1 MSKNDI
7 IYILLIAIVALGIAV
22 FQYFYKAKRTDN
34 KRFLFAFLRFLSLF
48 LLGVLL
54 LNPTFKQKVITN
66 IKPNLVVAIDNSE
79 SISYLKQA
87 AKVSGF
93 LKELRKSEL
102 SDRFQIDY
110 YSFGNVVNELSDS
123 VPFTE
128 SQTNISSVFSS
139 FKELYSDTNS
149 PTILLSDGNQT
160 YGQDYVLSSLTYK
173 QPIYP
178 IVLGDSVLK
187 SDIKIANVQHNK
199 YAFLNN
205 EFPVEITVNYVGATN
220 VSKELSIYSGN
231 TKVYSKNI
239 ELSKEN
245 TTEVLSF
252 YLKARNVGKYRY
264 RAVISSI
271 PNEENVTNNTRDF
284 SVEVID
290 ERTNVLLMSDIVHPD
305 VGAVKK
311 AIETNKQRKVTIQ
324 TSSDVIDYNKYQLVV
339 LYQPTAKFK
348 KAFQQIDVF
357 KKNHFTITGLQTD
370 WIFLNSVSKNYK
382 NLVIN
387 NTQNFS
393 GSYNVNFDLFQ
404 NEELDFSSFPP
415 LVGYYGDIILNNA
428 VSIVLYQQINSVLTD
443 KPLFCFFENNNRRE
457 AVLLGEGL
465 WKWRSQ
471 SFMNTQNFEKF
482 DALIGKTVQ
491 YLASNNKRERLV
503 LAIEDEYLLGEVK
516 LKAQYFDKNYV
527 IDANEII
534 SCKLIHQ
541 ETKESVEFDF
551 LYKNNGYELDLKHL
565 KHGVYSYRIVT
576 KKNGL
581 TKKGEFEILDFN
593 IESQFINPNVTK
605 LGQLATNSK
614 TQLYYISKY
623 KQLLEELKNNEKYKI
638 TQQETVT
645 QLPLVNW
652 KYLLGILI
660 LVLGIEWFLR
670 KYNGLI

>member
-1 MSKNDI
+1 MSNSNI
-7 IYILLIAIVALGIAV
+7 IYIILIAIVALGIAV
-22 FQYFYKAKRTDN
+22 FQYFYKAKRIDN

-54 LNPTFKQKVITN
+54 LNPTFKQTVITN

-79 SISYLKQA
+79 SIRYLKQD
-87 AKVSGF
+87 AKVREY
-93 LKELRKSEL
+93 LKEFKKSGL
-102 SDRFQIDY
+102 SDKFQIHY
-110 YSFGNVVNELSDS
+110 YSFGNTVNELSDS
-123 VPFTE
+123 IQFTA
-128 SQTNISSVFSS
+128 SQTNISTVFSS

-149 PTILLSDGNQT
+149 PTLLLTDGNQT

-178 IVLGDSVLK
+178 VVLGDSVLK
-187 SDIKIANVQHNK
+187 SDLKIANIQHNK

-205 EFPVEITVNYVGATN
+205 EFPVEITVNYVGNTTIRE
-220 VSKELSIYSGN
+220 KLSVYSGN
-231 TKVYSKNI
+231 TKICSKNI
-239 ELSKEN
+239 ELSNEN
-245 TTEVLSF
+245 TTVVLSF
-252 YLKARNVGKYRY
+252 YLKARNIGRYKY
-264 RAVISSI
+264 RAVITPI
-271 PNEENVTNNTRDF
+271 INEENIANNTRDF

-290 ERTNVLLMSDIVHPD
+290 ERTNVLLISDIIHPD
-305 VGAVKK
+305 IGAVKK

-324 TSSDVIDYNKYQLVV
+324 TTSDVIDYNKYQLVV
-339 LYQPTAKFK
+339 LYQPTVKFK
-348 KAFQQIDVF
+348 KVFQQIDVF

-370 WIFLNSVSKNYK
+370 WVFLNSVSENYK
-382 NLVIN
+382 NSVVN
-387 NTQNFS
+387 QSQDFS
-393 GSYNVNFDLFQ
+393 GNYNASFDLFQ

-415 LVGYYGDIILNNA
+415 LVGFYGNVTLNNSA
-428 VSIVLYQQINSVLTD
+428 SVLLHQQISSVLTEV
-443 KPLFCFFENNNRRE
+443 PLFCFFENNNRRE
-457 AVLLGEGL
+457 AVLFGEGI
-465 WKWRSQ
+465 WKWRAQ
-471 SFMNTQNFEKF
+471 SFVNTQNFEKF
-482 DALIGKTVQ
+482 DALIGKTIQ

-503 LAIEDEYLLGEVK
+503 LDIEDEFLLGEAK

-527 IDANEII
+527 TDENEII

-541 ETKESVEFDF
+541 ETKEAIEFDF

-565 KHGVYSYRIVT
+565 KAGVYSYEVT
-576 KKNGL
+576 TQKNRL
-581 TKKGEFEILDFN
+581 TKKGVFEILDFN

-623 KQLLEELKNNEKYKI
+623 KQLFEELRKNEKYKI
-638 TQQETVT
+638 TQRETIT

-660 LVLGIEWFLR
+660 LVLGVEWFLR

>member
-1 MSKNDI
+1 MTKNDI
-7 IYILLIAIVALGIAV
+7 IYILLIAIVALGIAA

-54 LNPTFKQKVITN
+54 LNPTFKQTVVIDV
-66 IKPNLVVAIDNSE
+66 KPNLVVAVDNSE
-79 SISYLKQA
+79 SVKYLKQD
-87 AKVSGF
+87 AKATGF
-93 LKELRKSEL
+93 LKELKKSNL
-102 SDRFQIDY
+102 SDKFQIDY
-110 YSFGNVVNELSDS
+110 FSFGNTVNELSDS
-123 VPFTE
+123 IQFTE
-128 SQTNISSVFSS
+128 SQTNISKVFSS

-178 IVLGDSVLK
+178 VVLGDSLVK
-187 SDIKIANVQHNK
+187 SDVKIASVQHNK

-205 EFPVEITVNYVGATN
+205 EFPVEITVNYIGNGIVNEKLN
-220 VSKELSIYSGN
+220 VYSGN

-252 YLKARNVGKYRY
+252 YLKAKNIGKHKYRV
-264 RAVISSI
+264 AITSI
-271 PNEENVTNNTRDF
+271 TNEENIINNTRDF

-290 ERTNVLLMSDIVHPD
+290 ERTNVLIVSNIVHPD
-305 VGAVKK
+305 IGAIKK
-311 AIETNKQRKVTIQ
+311 AIETNKQRTVTILN
-324 TSSDVIDYNKYQLVV
+324 TNDVIDYNKYQLII
-339 LYQPTAKFK
+339 LYQPTVKFEK
-348 KAFQQIDVF
+348 VFQKIDVF

-370 WIFLNSVSKNYK
+370 WSFLNSVSKNYK
-382 NLVIN
+382 NLVVN
-387 NTQNFS
+387 QSQDFS
-393 GSYNVNFDLFQ
+393 GNYNANFDLFQ
-404 NEELDFSSFPP
+404 NEELNYSSLPP
-415 LVGYYGDIILNNA
+415 LVGFYGDVNLNNS
-428 VSIVLYQQINSVLTD
+428 VSILLYQEISSVSTES
-443 KPLFCFFENNNRRE
+443 PLFCFFENNKRRE
-457 AVLLGEGL
+457 AVLFGEGI
-465 WKWRSQ
+465 WKWRAQ

-503 LAIEDEYLLGEVK
+503 LSIEDEFLLGEAK
-516 LKAQYFDKNYV
+516 LKAQYFDNNYV
-527 IDANEII
+527 IDVNETI
-534 SCKLIHQ
+534 SCKVIHQ
-541 ETKESVEFDF
+541 ETKENIELDF

-565 KHGVYSYRIVT
+565 KAGVYSYVIKT
-576 KKNGL
+576 EKNKL
-581 TKKGEFEILDFN
+581 TKKGVFEILDFN
-593 IESQFINPNVTK
+593 IESQFINPDVTK

-623 KQLLEELKNNEKYKI
+623 KQLFEELRSNEEYKT
-638 TQQETVT
+638 TQRESTT

-652 KYLLGILI
+652 KCLLGILI
-660 LVLGIEWFLR
+660 LVLGVEWFLR

>member
-1 MSKNDI
+1 MTKNDI

-54 LNPTFKQKVITN
+54 LNPTFKQTVVIDV
-66 IKPNLVVAIDNSE
+66 KPNLVVAVDNSE
-79 SISYLKQA
+79 SIKYLKQD
-87 AKVSGF
+87 AKATGF
-93 LKELRKSEL
+93 LKELNKSNL
-102 SDRFQIDY
+102 SDKFQIDY
-110 YSFGNVVNELSDS
+110 FSFGNTVNELSDS
-123 VPFTE
+123 IQFTE
-128 SQTNISSVFSS
+128 SQTNISKVFSS

-149 PTILLSDGNQT
+149 PTLLLSDGNQT

-178 IVLGDSVLK
+178 IVLGDSLVK
-187 SDIKIANVQHNK
+187 SDVKIASVQHNK

-205 EFPVEITVNYVGATN
+205 EFPVEITVNYIGNGIVNEKLN
-220 VSKELSIYSGN
+220 VYSGN

-252 YLKARNVGKYRY
+252 YLKAKNIGKHKYRV
-264 RAVISSI
+264 AITSI
-271 PNEENVTNNTRDF
+271 TNEENIINNTRDF

-290 ERTNVLLMSDIVHPD
+290 ERTNVLIVSNIVHPD
-305 VGAVKK
+305 IGAIKK
-311 AIETNKQRKVTIQ
+311 AIETNKQRTVTILN
-324 TSSDVIDYNKYQLVV
+324 TNDVIDYNKYQLII
-339 LYQPTAKFK
+339 LYQPTVKFEK
-348 KAFQQIDVF
+348 VFQKIDVF

-370 WIFLNSVSKNYK
+370 WSFLNSVSENYK
-382 NLVIN
+382 NSVVN
-387 NTQNFS
+387 QSQDFS
-393 GSYNVNFDLFQ
+393 GNYNANFDLFQ
-404 NEELDFSSFPP
+404 NEELNYSSLPP
-415 LVGYYGDIILNNA
+415 LVGFYGDVTLNNS
-428 VSIVLYQQINSVLTD
+428 VSILLYQEISSVSTES
-443 KPLFCFFENNNRRE
+443 PLFCFFENNKRRE
-457 AVLLGEGL
+457 AVLFGEGI
-465 WKWRSQ
+465 WKWRAQ

-503 LAIEDEYLLGEVK
+503 LSIEDEFLLGEAK
-516 LKAQYFDKNYV
+516 LKAQYFDNNYV

-534 SCKLIHQ
+534 SCKVIHQ
-541 ETKESVEFDF
+541 ETKEDFELDF

-565 KHGVYSYRIVT
+565 KAGVYSYVI
-576 KKNGL
+576 KAEKNKL
-581 TKKGEFEILDFN
+581 TKKGVFEILDFN
-593 IESQFINPNVTK
+593 IESQFINPDVTK

-623 KQLLEELKNNEKYKI
+623 KQLFEELRSNEEYKT
-638 TQQETVT
+638 TQRESTT

-652 KYLLGILI
+652 KCLLGILI
-660 LVLGIEWFLR
+660 LVLGVEWFLR

>member
-1 MSKNDI
+1 
-7 IYILLIAIVALGIAV
+7 GIAV

-54 LNPTFKQKVITN
+54 FNPTFKQTIITN

-79 SISYLKQA
+79 SIRYLKQD
-87 AKVSGF
+87 AKVRGF
-93 LKELRKSEL
+93 LKEFKKSGL
-102 SDRFQIDY
+102 SDKFQIHY
-110 YSFGNVVNELSDS
+110 YSFGNTVNELSDS
-123 VPFTE
+123 IQFTA
-128 SQTNISSVFSS
+128 SQTNIATVFSS

-149 PTILLSDGNQT
+149 PTLLLTDGNQT

-178 IVLGDSVLK
+178 VVLGDSVLK
-187 SDIKIANVQHNK
+187 SDLKIANIQHNK

-205 EFPVEITVNYVGATN
+205 EFPVEITVNYLGNTAI
-220 VSKELSIYSGN
+220 KEELSVYSGN
-231 TKVYSKNI
+231 TKIYSKNI
-239 ELSKEN
+239 ELSNEN
-245 TTEVLSF
+245 TTVVLSF
-252 YLKARNVGKYRY
+252 YLKARNIGRYKY
-264 RAVISSI
+264 RAVITPI
-271 PNEENVTNNTRDF
+271 TNEENITNNTRDF

-290 ERTNVLLMSDIVHPD
+290 ERTNVLLISDIIHPD
-305 VGAVKK
+305 IGAVKK

-324 TSSDVIDYNKYQLVV
+324 TTSDVIDYNKYQLVV
-339 LYQPTAKFK
+339 LYQPTVKFK
-348 KAFQQIDVF
+348 KVFQQIDVF

-370 WIFLNSVSKNYK
+370 WVFLNSVSENYK
-382 NLVIN
+382 NSVVN
-387 NTQNFS
+387 QSQDFS
-393 GSYNVNFDLFQ
+393 GNYNAGFDLFQ

-415 LVGYYGDIILNNA
+415 LVGFYGNVTLNSSA
-428 VSIVLYQQINSVLTD
+428 SVLLHQQIGSVLTEA
-443 KPLFCFFENNNRRE
+443 PLFCFFENNNRRE
-457 AVLLGEGL
+457 AVLFGEGI
-465 WKWRSQ
+465 WKWRAQ
-471 SFMNTQNFEKF
+471 SFVNTQNFEKF
-482 DALIGKTVQ
+482 DALIGKTIQ

-503 LAIEDEYLLGEVK
+503 LDIEDEFLLGQAK

-527 IDANEII
+527 TDENEII

-541 ETKESVEFDF
+541 ETKEAIEFDF

-565 KHGVYSYRIVT
+565 KAGVYSYEVT
-576 KKNGL
+576 IQKDRL
-581 TKKGEFEILDFN
+581 TKKGMFEILDFN

-623 KQLLEELKNNEKYKI
+623 KQLFEELRNNEKYKI
-638 TQQETVT
+638 TQRETTT

-660 LVLGIEWFLR
+660 LVLGVEWFLR